1 MDSIAKEE
9 YAKYSPCIYKGIIS
23 CSGCDKYN
31 DCDMR
36 AGREL
41 REQSYIAGWN
51 RGTDILRAA
60 RNNDVCEVNIYSAR
74 VCKLGTKSC
83 VLKHGD

>member
-1 MDSIAKEE
+1 MDTIAKEE
-9 YAKYSPCIYKGIIS
+9 YAKHSPCIYKGEIP
-23 CSGCDKYN
+23 CSDCNIYN

-36 AGREL
+36 AGREGH
-41 REQSYIAGWN
+41 EKCFIAGWN
-51 RGTDILRAA
+51 RGTDIIRAA
-60 RNNDVCEVNIYSAR
+60 RNNVCEINTYSSR